1 MIEVRT
7 PSVICFGEALWDCL
21 PEGRHVGGA
30 PLNVAYH
37 LSRLGCSAWPVSSVG
52 DDSTGRE
59 LLEQL
64 QDRGLRTELIGTR
77 PDKQTGLVNVSLD
90 HGIPTFDVVEDV
102 AWDYIDLPDGFPG
115 SSQPID
121 AVVYGSLAQRAAHN
135 RETLQR
141 LFDATPDALRVFDVN
156 LRPPF
161 DAPARIWAL
170 AKEASLIKLN
180 DEEVAMLLGQGS
192 LSGNF
197 EASARALQEQTGC
210 DRICITAGSTG
221 AGLLYLDAWHWV
233 DAVPVQVRDTVG
245 AGDAFLAAL
254 TQGLLVAP
262 ERPEAALHRAVIL
275 ASFVAGSDGATPR
288 YKCDDL
294 F

>member
-1 MIEVRT
+1 MTEVRT
-7 PSVICFGEALWDCL
+7 PNVICFGEALWDCL

-64 QDRGLRTELIGTR
+64 QDRGLPTELIGTR
-77 PDKQTGLVNVSLD
+77 TDKRTGLVNVSLD

-135 RETLQR
+135 RETLRR
-141 LFDATPDALRVFDVN
+141 LFDATPEALRVFDVN

-170 AKEASLIKLN
+170 AHEASLIKLN
-180 DEEVAMLLGQGS
+180 DEEAAILLGPGS
-192 LSGNF
+192 PSGNF
-197 EASARALQEQTGC
+197 EASARALRKQTGC
-210 DRICITAGSTG
+210 DRICITAGSAG

-233 DAVPVQVRDTVG
+233 DAVPVRVRDTVG

-254 TQGLLVAP
+254 TQGLLVSP

-275 ASFVAGSDGATPR
+275 ASFVAGSDGATPH
-288 YKCDDL
+288 YKSDDL